1 MKVVLLGTAHPFRGG
16 LASFNERLILEFI
29 RQGHEASISTFTTQ
43 YPGILFPGTSQFSK
57 SPAPDIPI
65 KREVSSIDPVS
76 WWRLGRKLKKQSP
89 DILIIKYWLPFMAP
103 CFGTVAAIARK
114 NKHTKVICIADNII
128 PHEPKFYDRFFTRY
142 FLKRCDAFIT
152 MSNSVLHDLAAFD
165 RKKLRAS
172 NPHPL
177 FDNFGSRLEKTDA
190 CRYLNIFPDK
200 KYILFFGFIRDY
212 KGLDLLLQALQD
224 ERLSFLHL
232 IVAGEF
238 YTDDTTYK
246 ELGLQLGDRI
256 HWFDRFIA
264 DEEVANFFSVADLVV
279 QPYKQ
284 ATQSGV
290 TQIAYHFEVPM
301 VVTNVGGLPEL
312 VPDGVCGLVTEPEP
326 DQIADAIA
334 QYFGDGLQ
342 ETLQAGIRE
351 QKQRFS
357 WDRMVGT
364 ITQLYDRLP
373 GRA

>member
-1 MKVVLLGTAHPFRGG
+1 
-16 LASFNERLILEFI
+16 
-29 RQGHEASISTFTTQ
+29 
-43 YPGILFPGTSQFSK
+43 
-57 SPAPDIPI
+57 
-65 KREVSSIDPVS
+65 
-76 WWRLGRKLKKQSP
+76 
-89 DILIIKYWLPFMAP
+89 
-103 CFGTVAAIARK
+103 
-114 NKHTKVICIADNII
+114 
-128 PHEPKFYDRFFTRY
+128 
-142 FLKRCDAFIT
+142 
-152 MSNSVLHDLAAFD
+152 MSNSVLHDLATFD

-177 FDNFGSRLEKTDA
+177 FDNFGSRHDRTEA
-190 CRYLNIFPDK
+190 CSQLNVSPDK
-200 KYILFFGFIRDY
+200 KYLLFFGFIRDY
-212 KGLDLLLQALQD
+212 KGLDLLLQAMQD
-224 ERLSFLHL
+224 ERLQDLHL

-238 YTDDTTYK
+238 YTDDSPYK
-246 ELGLQLGDRI
+246 EMGAKLGARI

-264 DEEVANFFSVADLVV
+264 DEEVATFFSVADLVV

-312 VPDGVCGLVTEPEP
+312 VPDGLCGLVTAPEPEH
-326 DQIADAIA
+326 IADAIA
-334 QYFGDGLQ
+334 HYFADGLQ
-342 ETLQAGIRE
+342 EKLRAGIRE